1 MSVHP
6 VLILFFVNSE
16 YFSASFKEFS
26 PPDGEVSQLSE
37 QRQKE
42 EHDYGYGHD
51 NQHQHQQDLDRKQVE
66 AEDADID
73 FVTDGMYLVRAIS
86 DSSHTLKTKAT
97 VHHRVGQDMQHD
109 HSHGK
114 AKYAM
119 HISRTSV
126 QILKLSRRRNVRGSS
141 QYTVTFDTGSHG
153 RDSDDNGG
161 LGLEL
166 ETNIS
171 DKERYGVASGRRAS
185 GIDFSA
191 VVTGVSGQAEQKGVQ
206 LGNYLVEINGQ
217 STLKWTFKKTSTC
230 AWRGIVTQ

>member
-1 MSVHP
+1 MHP

-16 YFSASFKEFS
+16 YFSASFKEFNID
-26 PPDGEVSQLSE
+26 PTPDGEVSQLSE
-37 QRQKE
+37 QRQKG
-42 EHDYGYGHD
+42 EHESGHGYD
-51 NQHQHQQDLDRKQVE
+51 DQHQHQQDLHRKHIE
-66 AEDADID
+66 ADADID

-119 HISRTSV
+119 HISRTGV

-141 QYTVTFDTGSHG
+141 QYTVSFDSGSHG

-166 ETNIS
+166 ETNVS